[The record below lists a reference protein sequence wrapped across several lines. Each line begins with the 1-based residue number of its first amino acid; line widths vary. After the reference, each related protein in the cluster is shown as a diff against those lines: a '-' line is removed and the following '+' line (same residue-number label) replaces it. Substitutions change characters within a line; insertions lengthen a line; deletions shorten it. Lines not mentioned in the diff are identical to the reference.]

1 MTVGGDGITNGEEG
15 PFRIGNPPARPGEKP
30 KFSKWEEKPD
40 DLKFLDPI
48 KCTTKDTEHHAFG
61 LIRVLD
67 DDHEAKGEWNPNLS
81 PEELKKGLEYMM
93 RLRIFDDRMIKM
105 QRTGKLSFY
114 MRSLG
119 EEAIAIAQTMALE
132 DQDWI
137 FPSYRQP
144 GAQFVRGRDMVSM
157 ICHCIGNELD
167 NVKGR
172 QMPVHYT
179 YKEGRF
185 ISISSPVGTQFS
197 QAVGVA
203 MASAYKGVD
212 EVTITWLGDGTSAQ
226 GDYHY
231 GLNFASTFKPPII
244 LNVVNNQWAI
254 STHKNL
260 ATGGTNFASRGLS
273 YDIPSFRVDGNDFLA
288 LYSITKWAAK
298 RARAGLGPSHIEIYT
313 YRAGAHSSSDDPS
326 RYRPENEAEFW
337 PGGDPVERLKMHLIK
352 IGEWDEK
359 RDTELREKIDSEVM
373 TAYKEAVKF
382 GDLANGPFPP
392 ASTIFTDVYEEVPW
406 HIQEQREELGK

>member
-1 MTVGGDGITNGEEG
+1 MTERLTATTAPYTIGIP
-15 PFRIGNPPARPGEKP
+15 PFRPGEDADFGGAFKEQP
-30 KFSKWEEKPD
+30 GDLWRPD
-40 DLKFLDPI
+40 PAT
-48 KCTTKDTEHHAFG
+48 CTSDDSAPHARG
-61 LIRVLD
+61 LLRVLND
-67 DDHEAKGEWNPNLS
+67 KGEAKGEWDPQLDS
-81 PEELKKGLEYMM
+81 SELIQGLEYMM

-114 MRSLG
+114 MRSYG
-119 EEAIAIAQTMALE
+119 EEAVAIAQTMALE
-132 DQDWI
+132 TQDWV

-157 ICHCIGNELD
+157 ICHCIGNTED
-167 NVKGR
+167 NVRGR

-203 MASAYKGVD
+203 MASAYQNKD
-212 EVTITWLGDGTSAQ
+212 EVCISWLGDGTSAQ

-231 GLNFASTFKPPII
+231 ALNFASTFKPPVI

-254 STHKNL
+254 STHANL
-260 ATGGTNFASRGLS
+260 ATGGRTFAERGLA

-288 LYSITKWAAK
+288 LYSITKWARD
-298 RARAGLGPSHIEIYT
+298 RASAGMGPTHIEVYT

-326 RYRPENEAEFW
+326 AYRPNDEAACW
-337 PGGDPVERLKMHLIK
+337 PGGDPIQRLKDHLML
-352 IGEWDEK
+352 IGEWDEEK
-359 RDTELREKIDSEVM
+359 HEALAKKIDDEVM
-373 TAYKEAVKF
+373 AAYKEACEF
-382 GDLANGPFPP
+382 GDLASGPYPP
-392 ASTIFTDVYEEVPW
+392 ASTIFTEVYETVPW